1 MRFFKKG
8 ELLDQKI
15 ISALNQAAQDWENGE
30 ISEVKDLLLDIISA
44 IREFERR
51 VDKENGYH

>member
-30 ISEVKDLLLDIISA
+30 ISEVKDLLLDIIAA
-44 IREFERR
+44 IREFERK
-51 VDKENGYH
+51 VEKQNGYH

>member
-15 ISALNQAAQDWENGE
+15 IGALNQAAQDWENGE

>member
-30 ISEVKDLLLDIISA
+30 ISEVKDLLLDIIAA

>member
-30 ISEVKDLLLDIISA
+30 ISEVKDLLLDVIAA